1 MWAYI
6 IKRLIFL
13 IPILFVVSILVFL
26 LIHMIPGDPAVTMLG
41 TEAANPETLEAMRK
55 KMGLDQPVYV
65 QYGIWLQNVLTGN
78 FGKSISSGKTVMDL
92 LSERYPFT
100 VELALYA
107 LILSV
112 VIAIPLG
119 TLAAITRSKW
129 VGFIFQFFT
138 LIGLSLP
145 TFWSGIMFILV
156 FSVYLR
162 WFPIVNFPSLADAPL
177 ENLKAF
183 FLPAITLAL
192 PNIAAI
198 ARVVRASLLDVR
210 QRDYVKTARAK
221 GLAEGIVVYKH
232 MLKNAMIPII
242 TLIGIIAGYLMGG
255 VIIVEHVFA
264 IPGLGRLG
272 VESITGR
279 DYPLLQMIVLFGVVS
294 FVFVNLI
301 VDVLYI
307 FLNPK
312 IRYD

>member
-1 MWAYI
+1 MWAYVLQ
-6 IKRLIFL
+6 RLIVL
-13 IPILFVVSILVFL
+13 IPILLVVSV
-26 LIHMIPGDPAVTMLG
+26 LIFSIIHLIPGDPAVAMLG
-41 TEAANPETLEAMRK
+41 TEAADPELLDAMRH
-55 KMGLDQPVYV
+55 KMGLDRPLYV
-65 QYGIWLQNVLTGN
+65 QYSLWLQRVLAGD
-78 FGKSISSGKTVMDL
+78 FGQSISSGKTVMEL
-92 LSERYPFT
+92 LLERYPFT

-107 LILSV
+107 LMLSLAV
-112 VIAIPLG
+112 AIPLG
-119 TLAAITRSKW
+119 TLAAVTRNKW
-129 VGFIFQFFT
+129 VGFAFQLFA
-138 LIGLSLP
+138 LVGLSIP

-162 WFPIVNFPSLADAPL
+162 WFPIINFPSLVNAPV
-177 ENLKAF
+177 ENLSAF

-210 QRDYVKTARAK
+210 QQDYVKTARAK
-221 GLAEGIVVYKH
+221 GLSEGVIVYKH
-232 MLKNAMIPII
+232 MLKNAMIPIV
-242 TLIGIIAGYLMGG
+242 TLIGILTGYLLSG

-272 VESITGR
+272 VESITQR
-279 DYPLLQMIVLFGVVS
+279 DYPLLQMIVLFSVVS

-301 VDVLYI
+301 VDVLYV